1 LLRVSRA
8 RGRPIVRG
16 SLGKTLD
23 SYCITVE
30 MIYEMSS
37 ATKGES
43 SRREAYMPTQAEN
56 LHYLHKCLND
66 FSEVCRKK
74 YGEGFDLGAV
84 EEKVRG
90 LRRETEL
97 TYSDLRFFESSEHWW
112 FERFWIFPPENK
124 VAPAL
129 KGLKFDFWNL
139 SEKNEADLIRQLLYI
154 FKSVDLVSIILR
166 FIRPDAY
173 AIFSSPIQRM
183 LDIRRGHEPVETYVN
198 YLADVREIRKHY
210 GFHRVAD
217 VDMALWIL
225 HERCFGVYRDAGIQ
239 KCFREDTYVQRL
251 RAKNLV
257 SPLEGFSDAQLANAL
272 VEARPDLAALIACHA
287 LEMMI
292 RRLAKAY
299 GLPSSGRGITLDQI
313 IDSLPNF
320 GPVDAVRKGKWKMLK
335 DARNDFIHCGEMPGP
350 KERAILIEEVLQLE
364 KDLEKEV
371 VEKRLPARA

>member
-1 LLRVSRA
+1 
-8 RGRPIVRG
+8 
-16 SLGKTLD
+16 
-23 SYCITVE
+23 

-37 ATKGES
+37 AAKGES
-43 SRREAYMPTQAEN
+43 SRREASMPTQAED

-66 FSEVCRKK
+66 FPEICRKK
-74 YGEGFDLGAV
+74 YGEGFDLAAV
-84 EEKVRG
+84 EEEVRG
-90 LRRETEL
+90 LRRKVEL
-97 TYSDLRFFESSEHWW
+97 TYRDLRFFESSEHWW
-112 FERFWIFPPENK
+112 FKRYWVFPPESN

-129 KGLKFDFWNL
+129 RGIKFDFWNL
-139 SEKNEADLIRQLLYI
+139 SEEDEAGPIRQLLYI
-154 FKSVDLVSIILR
+154 FKSIELVSIILR
-166 FIRPDAY
+166 FIRPDNY

-198 YLADVREIRKHY
+198 YLSDVRVIRTHY
-210 GFHRVAD
+210 GFSRVAD

-225 HERCFGVYRDAGIQ
+225 HERCYGICRDPEIQ
-239 KCFREDTYVQRL
+239 KCFHEDTFLQRL

-257 SPLEGFSDAQLANAL
+257 APLGEFSDAQLANAL
-272 VEARPDLAALIACHA
+272 VEARADLAALIACHA

-299 GLPSSGRGITLDQI
+299 GLPSSGRGVTLDQI

-320 GPVDAVRKGKWKMLK
+320 GPVNAVRKGKWKMLK
-335 DARNDFIHCGEMPGP
+335 DVRNDYIHCGVMPGP
-350 KERAILIEEVLQLE
+350 RERAILVEEVLQLE